1 MRNSNQVCRICHVRL
16 CLCVAFAR
24 MSEIIYSPAA
34 CRLGG
39 SGPVVCLL
47 YPLTWILKARSA
59 EEKPATCLRAA
70 PPQRVLLVRV
80 PAALAAP
87 SPNHP
92 APGASACGVV
102 RECAW
107 KGNRPR
113 QTATLLGSAKA
124 KVTVGAGRW
133 AKRLRWRPRHNWRR
147 PSRRRQPVHLL
158 GWAASHDAGS
168 RAIAW
173 IRFRIWRPPQE
184 HQWHEARAS
193 KRK

>member
-1 MRNSNQVCRICHVRL
+1 
-16 CLCVAFAR
+16 
-24 MSEIIYSPAA
+24 MSDIIYIPAA

-39 SGPVVCLL
+39 TGPVVCLL
-47 YPLTWILKARSA
+47 DPFTWILKARSA
-59 EEKPATCLRAA
+59 EEKPATCFRAA

-113 QTATLLGSAKA
+113 QTSTLLGSAKA

-133 AKRLRWRPRHNWRR
+133 VKRLRWRPRHTW
-147 PSRRRQPVHLL
+147 STSDSS
-158 GWAASHDAGS
+158 ATASDGYSSGLPHMTREVEQYHGVVSANGVYHKS
-168 RAIAW
+168 INGTRHEQANAHRRAILDD
-173 IRFRIWRPPQE
+173 RIE
-184 HQWHEARAS
+184 CCV
-193 KRK
+193 

>member
-1 MRNSNQVCRICHVRL
+1 
-16 CLCVAFAR
+16 
-24 MSEIIYSPAA
+24 MSDIIYSPAA

-39 SGPVVCLL
+39 TGPVVCLL
-47 YPLTWILKARSA
+47 YPFTWILKARSA

-102 RECAW
+102 CECAW

-133 AKRLRWRPRHNWRR
+133 VKRLRWRPRHTW
-147 PSRRRQPVHLL
+147 STSDSS
-158 GWAASHDAGS
+158 ATASDGYSGGLPHMTREVEQYHGVVSANGVYHKS
-168 RAIAW
+168 INGTRHEQANAHRRAILDDW
-173 IRFRIWRPPQE
+173 IE
-184 HQWHEARAS
+184 CCV
-193 KRK
+193 

>member
-1 MRNSNQVCRICHVRL
+1 MPCSRALTRVLRWDHAFTDTTFESNYCGCERARCPNEYIRNSNQVSRICHVRL

-24 MSEIIYSPAA
+24 MSDIIYSPAA

-47 YPLTWILKARSA
+47 YPFTWILKARSA

-70 PPQRVLLVRV
+70 PPQRVLLVRA

-92 APGASACGVV
+92 VPGASACGVV
-102 RECAW
+102 CECAW

-113 QTATLLGSAKA
+113 QTATLLGSPKA
-124 KVTVGAGRW
+124 NVTAGAGRW
-133 AKRLRWRPRHNWRR
+133 VKKAALAAKA
-147 PSRRRQPVHLL
+147 HLE
-158 GWAASHDAGS
+158 H
-168 RAIAW
+168 
-173 IRFRIWRPPQE
+173 IRFVGDSQ
-184 HQWHEARAS
+184 
-193 KRK
+193 